1 MTPSWLQW
9 GDRVEQAELQQT
21 ARLVEMNRERYHEVQ
36 ERVEQVLNVLGE
48 HDVTATI
55 LETLSNKNHDSKM
68 NMHVSIGA
76 GVTLSC
82 QHPGG
87 GEGTAIIDLGSGI
100 FGERTW
106 GDAAFLTRVRME
118 ELGVLLENLQS
129 QSKQLEATISSLAKT
144 FTQAA
149 AAQEQQTPPQGEQ
162 LVDQTAEQPEP
173 EPEEES
179 STTKPN
185 RRRSGMF
192 GNQLTLDD

>member
-1 MTPSWLQW
+1 L
-9 GDRVEQAELQQT
+9 EQTELEQT
-21 ARLVEMNRERYHEVQ
+21 ARLVEMNRERYHEVE

-55 LETLSNKNHDSKM
+55 LETLSNKNHDSEM

-82 QHPGG
+82 KHPGG

-106 GDAAFLTRVRME
+106 SDAASVTRERME
-118 ELGVLLENLQS
+118 ELGLLLENLQS

-149 AAQEQQTPPQGEQ
+149 VAQHEQQQPTPS
-162 LVDQTAEQPEP
+162 VEQPVEEEAEST
-173 EPEEES
+173 EPEEEES
-179 STTKPN
+179 TTTKPN
-185 RRRSGMF
+185 RRRGGMF

>member
-1 MTPSWLQW
+1 
-9 GDRVEQAELQQT
+9 
-21 ARLVEMNRERYHEVQ
+21 MNRERYHEVQ

-55 LETLSNKNHDSKM
+55 LETLSSKNHDSKM
-68 NMHVSIGA
+68 KMHVSIGA

-106 GDAAFLTRVRME
+106 SDAASMTRERME
-118 ELGVLLENLQS
+118 ELGSLLENLQS

-149 AAQEQQTPPQGEQ
+149 AAQEQQQIPI
-162 LVDQTAEQPEP
+162 VEQPVEQELEQTEA
-173 EPEEES
+173 EPEETPS
-179 STTKPN
+179 SKPN
-185 RRRSGMF
+185 RRRGGIF
-192 GNQLTLDD
+192 GNELTLDD

>member
-1 MTPSWLQW
+1 
-9 GDRVEQAELQQT
+9 
-21 ARLVEMNRERYHEVQ
+21 MNRERYHEVQ

-55 LETLSNKNHDSKM
+55 LETLSSKNHDSKM
-68 NMHVSIGA
+68 KMHVSIGA

-106 GDAAFLTRVRME
+106 SDAASMTRERME
-118 ELGVLLENLQS
+118 ELGSLLENLQS

-149 AAQEQQTPPQGEQ
+149 AAQEQQQIPI
-162 LVDQTAEQPEP
+162 VEQPVEQEVEQTEA
-173 EPEEES
+173 EPEETPS
-179 STTKPN
+179 SKPN
-185 RRRSGMF
+185 RRRGGIF
-192 GNQLTLDD
+192 GNELTLDD